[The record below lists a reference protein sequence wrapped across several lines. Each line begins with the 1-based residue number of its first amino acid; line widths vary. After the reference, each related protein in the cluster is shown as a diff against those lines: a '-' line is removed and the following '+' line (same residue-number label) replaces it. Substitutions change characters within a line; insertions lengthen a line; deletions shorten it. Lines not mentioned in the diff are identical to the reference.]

1 MLCCVV
7 LVGPLRDKGPQTFE
21 MAQQA
26 KMLATVS
33 DSSPNTVMCMR
44 TVISSTAL
52 RGYHCKETWKAAR
65 KRQWF

>member
-1 MLCCVV
+1 MS
-7 LVGPLRDKGPQTFE
+7 GATE

>member
-26 KMLATVS
+26 KMLATKH
-33 DSSPNTVMCMR
+33 DG
-44 TVISSTAL
+44 L
-52 RGYHCKETWKAAR
+52 RLNPGTHMVGKKQHP
-65 KRQWF
+65 KIIL